1 MPVLPNAK
9 HEMFA
14 QELAKGKTADE
25 AYQLAGYKANRGNA
39 ATLKANQSI
48 LARLSEIMERGA
60 KRAEVSVSSITERL
74 IRISEKGEAIG
85 EPAGLSV
92 ARQAAMDAAK
102 LHGLIVEKKETGKP
116 GDFAR
121 MDDNELDDFIARE
134 KAALGGGNS
143 REATAAGEKGVR
155 GKSRGLH

>member
-9 HEMFA
+9 HERFA
-14 QELAKGKTADE
+14 QELAKGKSATE
-25 AYQLAGYKANRGNA
+25 AYVLAGYKANDGNA
-39 ATLKANQSI
+39 ATLKGNQSI
-48 LARLSEIMERGA
+48 SERVTELLERSA
-60 KRAEVSVSSITERL
+60 IRAEVSVASITERL

-102 LHGLIVEKKETGKP
+102 LHGLIVEKKETGRP

-121 MDDNELDDFIARE
+121 MDENELDAFIARE
-134 KAALGGGNS
+134 KITLGGGDS
-143 REATAAGEKGVR
+143 GEDAPPIKAALR
-155 GKSRGLH
+155 KSSGLH